1 MSINPAP
8 YNIELYKRSD
18 WSKSFFLKDPD
29 GNAINLSSGYTVACE
44 FWTKERTKMH
54 VAVTTEI
61 TDGANGKITLSLTDA
76 QTSLLPDIS
85 YYDLKL
91 TSGSTSNLWLYG
103 TVTAKMGY
111 TT

>member
-1 MSINPAP
+1 MSINPGI
-8 YNIELYKRSD
+8 YNIKLYKRSD
-18 WSKSFFLKDPD
+18 WSQSFVLKDS
-29 GNAINLSSGYTVACE
+29 NNAAINLTGYTIASE
-44 FWTKERTKMH
+44 FWNKERTKMH
-54 VAVTTEI
+54 VAVTTAI
-61 TDGANGKITLSLTDA
+61 SDAANGEITLSLTDA